1 MIDLTPIAKNIQ
13 QKMFEKMRLLGR
25 RDNSPNKIVNVGGLT
40 HNKLAMRTP
49 FIKMCSS
56 LKDPVILMG
65 GEVNEDGTIKAG
77 YDQLYTGTSKRP
89 IPGLK
94 SIDVKFKGGLR
105 ALREAT
111 ISWTIWSF
119 EDLERLTPH
128 FLSLGKTILLE
139 WGWSYG
145 KESLSRLPSFVNRTG
160 IKDDIYS
167 DYKNQILRGN
177 GDFDAMI
184 GIVTNFEY
192 VSREDGAFDCTTT
205 LISMGDSTITTAQPN
220 NKALKSTIRTN
231 VSSTDNK
238 DEIKEKTDGELV
250 QVLDFSTSLKT
261 FIQNIDLYIIS
272 KIREEGVTQKQ
283 VGISKNYLYYKN
295 NEWITQ
301 ITSRTHPL
309 SSKMTT
315 EKLAERP
322 IKSWVRWG
330 WFEDNIL
337 SKFTTL
343 VDTEGRIISYLR
355 SVQPITDVDGT
366 EASEYESVKIRNHPR
381 LRTSNTSK
389 YLLPGQFSFTKPGKP
404 DSPTADGYKP
414 NIKLEGDD
422 EVLRGL
428 ASIVNENFKKFD
440 AGNEVEVRTVTDFIK
455 EIKTRV
461 VEYTT
466 KKKYLL
472 FGPKVKKTKNEKYE
486 STTRVDKEVE
496 IPIVGERGYLRNML
510 VSTEAIK
517 KAFGVSENVS
527 FSESINVEQALDELF
542 RIINEDIQFW
552 SFTTQGSPTEPNRVA
567 IIDEQITK
575 KLPDKDIPIDSAS
588 SNLPTTRSTFIGG
601 EVTKNGVF
609 FFPTW
614 RHDSFVKSQNI
625 SCTIPSSLAVTA
637 MYGAGSNPIRTAG
650 DTPPETVD
658 DATNAQS
665 SMDAGE
671 PENKTPEV
679 RIALYDERM
688 RKIGADDD
696 ESPFNSKG
704 SDDDIFNWF
713 IKNEKFLKVSQEK
726 KEEEVEK
733 KTAFAEQSKYS
744 TDVEKRISSRAAIPT
759 LEDLLNTPGG
769 SKAFQEIENFGE
781 NNVSMVTRGQG
792 DRKIVE
798 SNFLS
803 LYGQQFRK
811 VEQDGLTFF
820 QLKDEWMD
828 SMSYDTMNRTR
839 NKTIAVSDNQQP
851 LVLPL
856 GLELEIDGIGG
867 IFPGNSFHSSYLPEN
882 YKKVS
887 IFQIF
892 DVNHK
897 VDSSG
902 WSVSLSGKMRSTLD
916 RTVKM
921 TTTQEELEKL
931 EILERFKESKSR
943 SNLKQLK
950 EEVQVL
956 LDQRN
961 QEKFPD
967 DASKARDILNTN
979 GQLTPAQREY
989 LEGISG

>member
-13 QKMFEKMRLLGR
+13 QKMFEKMKLLGR
-25 RDNSPNKIVNVGGLT
+25 ENNSPNKPVSLGGLT
-40 HNKLAMRTP
+40 HNNLAVRVP

-56 LKDPVILMG
+56 LKNPVILMG
-65 GEVNEDGTIKAG
+65 GEINEDGTIKEG
-77 YDQLYTGTSKRP
+77 YNELYTGSSRRP

-94 SIDVKFKGGLR
+94 NIDVKFKGGLR

-111 ISWTIWSF
+111 ISWTVWSF

-145 KESLSRLPSFVNRTG
+145 KESLSRLPSFINKKG
-160 IKDDIYS
+160 IKNDIYA

-177 GDFDAMI
+177 GDFDAMV

-192 VSREDGAFDCTTT
+192 SSREDGAFDCTTT

-220 NKALKSTIRTN
+220 NKSIKSTIRTN

-238 DEIKEKTDGELV
+238 EEIKEKTDGELV

-272 KIREEGVTQKQ
+272 KIKEDDVKQQQ
-283 VGISKNYLYYKN
+283 VGTSTNYLYYKN

-301 ITSRTHPL
+301 ITSRIRTGARG
-309 SSKMTT
+309 MTT
-315 EKLAERP
+315 EKLAKKP

-343 VDTEGRIISYLR
+343 VDEEGRIISYLR
-355 SVQPITDVDGT
+355 SVQPVTDIDGV
-366 EASEYESVKIRNHPR
+366 ESDEYESVKIRNHPR

-414 NIKLEGDD
+414 NIKLDGDD
-422 EVLRGL
+422 DVLRGL
-428 ASIVNENFKKFD
+428 ANIVNQNFKKFD
-440 AGNEVEVRTVTDFIK
+440 AGNEVEKRTVVDFIT
-455 EIKTRV
+455 ETKTRV

-466 KKKYLL
+466 KRKYLL
-472 FGPKVKKTKNEKYE
+472 FGPKVKKTKNEKYK
-486 STTRVDKEVE
+486 STRRDEREIE

-510 VSTEAIK
+510 ISTEAIK
-517 KAFGVSENVS
+517 KAFGVSENIS

-567 IIDEQITK
+567 IIDQQITK
-575 KLPDKDIPIDSAS
+575 KLPDKDIPVDSALS
-588 SNLPTTRSTFIGG
+588 DLPTTRSTFIGG
-601 EVTKNGVF
+601 EVKKNGVF

-688 RKIGADDD
+688 RKIGAESDD
-696 ESPFNSKG
+696 FGFTSKG

-781 NNVSMVTRGQG
+781 NNVSMVKIGG
-792 DRKIVE
+792 RKKVK

-967 DASKARDILNTN
+967 DASRARDILKHN
-979 GQLTPAQREY
+979 GQITPAQREY